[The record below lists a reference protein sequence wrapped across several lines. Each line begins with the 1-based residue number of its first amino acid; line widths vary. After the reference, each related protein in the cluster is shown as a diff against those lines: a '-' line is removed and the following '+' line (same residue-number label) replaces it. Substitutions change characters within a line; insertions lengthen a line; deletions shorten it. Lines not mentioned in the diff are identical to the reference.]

1 MLENE
6 QQQQQGLT
14 LDILEMSNLH
24 PRGEDP
30 TTPALSLPT
39 GPEIWQL
46 QSQQIMK
53 QVSQQ
58 SGNTQG
64 SLSLGLCYSWEQGQK

>member
-1 MLENE
+1 MGVHMSSLAKGTILLLAQCVMWLEAIFISHIYLILENE

-30 TTPALSLPT
+30 TTPTLSLPT
-39 GPEIWQL
+39 GPEI
-46 QSQQIMK
+46 
-53 QVSQQ
+53 
-58 SGNTQG
+58 
-64 SLSLGLCYSWEQGQK
+64 